1 MPRLMGVRWPD
12 SWVYAVS
19 TQRLDE
25 GGRAEDG
32 TRVYCEQLIIQ
43 GRRRTVFHATKP
55 CFWTRTDNAG
65 R

>member
-32 TRVYCEQLIIQ
+32 TRV
-43 GRRRTVFHATKP
+43 
-55 CFWTRTDNAG
+55 
-65 R
+65 

>member
-25 GGRAEDG
+25 GGRAGDG
-32 TRVYCEQLIIQ
+32 TRVYCEQFNNT
-43 GRRRTVFHATKP
+43 GASTYSVP
-55 CFWTRTDNAG
+55 CYKTLLVDTN
-65 R
+65 